1 MRVSR
6 PRVLYASFDAV
17 PAPKGASNHILQTVR
32 GISAHAG
39 VDLVTLP
46 GTLAGAPLPPDVNHL
61 TVSPGEGN
69 FLQRALEFGDA
80 VARRILAGDYAA
92 VHVRSIWEGTPARLL
107 QPRRGYRLVYE
118 ANGLPSIELRY
129 HYPAVASHRDLLSR
143 LRAQERALL
152 RAAHLVITQSRTTAR
167 FLRDLGAPADR
178 VRVIP
183 NGVDAE
189 RFAVPARAV
198 PAGPPRILY
207 LGTLAPWQGIAL
219 LLHAVRLVVDER
231 PACLDVVGTGRHEW
245 RKEYERLI
253 RKLDLGEHVSLLPAV
268 PPEEVPALLAE
279 SDVCTA
285 PLAIT
290 ERNVIQ
296 GCCPLKVLEY
306 MAAGRPIVAS
316 RLPALCEVLTHEE
329 TALLVKPDKPRR
341 LADAL
346 LRLLSDPDLA
356 GRLGAAAAQVARDR
370 YSWHLHNTAVSEAYA
385 EMLSQ

>member
-167 FLRDLGAPADR
+167 FLRDLGAPRRHRAD
-178 VRVIP
+178 
-183 NGVDAE
+183 
-189 RFAVPARAV
+189 AVPRA
-198 PAGPPRILY
+198 GFDN
-207 LGTLAPWQGIAL
+207 G
-219 LLHAVRLVVDER
+219 
-231 PACLDVVGTGRHEW
+231 
-245 RKEYERLI
+245 
-253 RKLDLGEHVSLLPAV
+253 GEV
-268 PPEEVPALLAE
+268 ALLAHGRGV
-279 SDVCTA
+279 DRQKA
-285 PLAIT
+285 
-290 ERNVIQ
+290 VIV
-296 GCCPLKVLEY
+296 GE
-306 MAAGRPIVAS
+306 VAH
-316 RLPALCEVLTHEE
+316 PE
-329 TALLVKPDKPRR
+329 
-341 LADAL
+341 
-346 LRLLSDPDLA
+346 
-356 GRLGAAAAQVARDR
+356 
-370 YSWHLHNTAVSEAYA
+370 
-385 EMLSQ
+385 